1 MCTSFLLG
9 DDVDELAEIAKVM
22 TKNQFKDMINWI
34 EKGKVCMRNG
44 VKAEKACY
52 QLDDFQKDKPE
63 IINQAEMIRVM
74 KWTMNPDSDPS
85 YTKLW

>member
-1 MCTSFLLG
+1 M
-9 DDVDELAEIAKVM
+9 DELAEIAKVM
-22 TKNQFKDMINWI
+22 TKPQFKAMIKWI
-34 EKGKVCMRNG
+34 EQGKVCIRNG

-63 IINQAEMIRVM
+63 NLDQTEMIRVV